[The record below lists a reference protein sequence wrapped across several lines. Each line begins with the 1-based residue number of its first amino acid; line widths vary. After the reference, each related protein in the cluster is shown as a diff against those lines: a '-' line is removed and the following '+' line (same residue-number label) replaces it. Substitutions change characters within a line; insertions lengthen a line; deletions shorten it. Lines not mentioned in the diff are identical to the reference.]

1 MSTATAASE
10 IALPPHPRD
19 ELKGLALE
27 ADQFYASDDWKNA
40 DAPTRQKYLDR
51 SAEVFDEAFKSAESS
66 LDAAEAD
73 SFYNSTTAFLQ
84 GKMAEH
90 NNRDADEKRRR
101 AAADKSM
108 QVFTERQKVT
118 PDQVRGVVIQSLEV
132 AGGMSAQI
140 RGSGVMKL
148 VGEQGNPSIGVQPL
162 DWTPST
168 DEFWK
173 NHYDLTASEA
183 EKKSAKDFARSKG
196 KDWIAD
202 DLLYRSAVAGE
213 ESAKLAARDLAFS
226 KGEDAAGVAA
236 AEREATLAHRRN
248 AKLAALESTQS
259 SAGNPKG
266 RKLPFRVVRTNGM
279 LNIEPEEGKA
289 EEAMMAA
296 ERMGLLTSEEAA
308 RLIPSGVEMDKEFA
322 SRPKA
327 QGSIVTAVKEFG
339 SSILPA
345 LGTAAG
351 TAIGAAAS
359 KGDISTA
366 MVGGASGG
374 SAALWMQKK
383 VFGEVDQ
390 AQREAN
396 ARAHPGWAQVGSFV
410 PFLVS
415 MFQKTPP
422 AITTAGRM
430 AQTAKVALTPGTAAA
445 RWESALQSGIAM
457 GRAGFSSG
465 VQQRY
470 VEGNKDVNPIDE
482 GVRSFIAGGAMGILK
497 PAKSI
502 LMAMTGKAVKD
513 AAAVTFAEGL
523 YDLAV
528 HNKPIDFKAIADE
541 APGTFTAFALQNA
554 VMGLFHKFAAAPEAR
569 RARAFEN
576 YRMARERQD
585 AKLRSGEWGFD
596 AYNEAVTKLD
606 EVFTAKIKSEKD
618 KEAFLEH
625 AAIYAARHKAAQ
637 AATQAAEVHAKAAND
652 AEQQAQRFSDQ
663 GYPESAAEA
672 RKLAQTH
679 RAAMEK
685 AYADAYAANYLA
697 AQSVADA
704 KIAVEQAAP
713 APHPIIAQIDSVV
726 AAHASELSALGHP
739 AELVLVTIP
748 DESGGGGL
756 QFNQKSG
763 KIEYDPARIE
773 KLTIG
778 MTPRQRAKYIQRGIA
793 EEIIHVATDK
803 YASESPENE
812 AKLRAILGDAEAVA
826 AAKKAYGENAFE
838 KLNETQKAFEVA
850 RVLIQGP
857 RALTEAA
864 YRFFKDFLRWLSQK
878 VKNLSPETK
887 ELLDGIKAKMEAHKS
902 GKVEEAETARVSDDE
917 MSKRRTP
924 LPQKDRRSLQDRAEE
939 AVARL
944 AGPERAHAER
954 RLESIARDH
963 NQIRREYVDAKT
975 VGEKLRLEME
985 MVEVENRWRK
995 ISGETEIEINHA
1007 VTADDIKK
1015 DAERLY
1021 YREQEIEAKLKNGEA
1036 ITPQDRQDWKIA
1048 GRKSEELPKAIQ
1060 EGAPVDANY
1069 KPEPAKE
1076 SEPKNEKAQSV
1087 PSVQKA
1093 DEPVRLPQKEVAP
1106 VVPPSSEPTAVLPV
1120 GSFVK
1125 ADRYKSEGTPLKII
1139 GTEPSRD
1146 GRPVYQALVNGRVMT
1161 LDSKEISEVVS
1172 TPEQAAAASPEPPAA
1187 PSPEPVTPAAA
1198 KPNTLTGYHSSPN
1211 QITGPLRISK
1221 GRANAKSGEG
1231 IYLSEAEETSKAW
1244 VGRKPGRGQIH
1255 TKKYSVRLDNP
1266 YLHDASEGS
1275 LIDELGMNPDEV
1287 TAHLKKLGYDGV
1299 IETYPESQGGGRDF
1313 VAFDYSQLTE
1323 DAMPAA
1329 ETPVAP
1335 IKSAETPAQPA
1346 AAPAAEQPAPAP
1358 IEQAIADAN
1367 WRGTVREVP
1376 APRSMGGE
1384 GVKLYIPVD
1393 ASGKDVSV
1401 GGQTILGKTPAEA
1414 IELAQ
1419 KNAKPAP
1426 APIAAPTKGRAEAD
1440 SAWLEA
1446 LMGSGSEA
1454 VATPQAVQSFK
1465 PLKPIIDTLRSDLE
1479 KQAEDWDSRKY
1490 KPNKTQ
1496 VELRGDG
1503 PGKRDSI
1510 SIGSI
1515 NEGRR
1520 QKALDAIGGQ
1530 IRAIDKLSD
1539 AISTPEGEAALDSAI
1554 KRTWDEA
1561 GKTFQNSR
1569 FKNQGDLFESL
1580 LIEDVLKLKPARGA
1594 YDSLPLSKAIRARM
1608 EAESTPSSPAP
1619 VAAPTKGRAETPTVS
1634 KRENAPQVAQP
1645 TKLGGKADVE
1655 IPQRVGST
1663 TESGQLYVFP
1673 GFEDI
1678 KTVVVKPSGSKAKS
1692 NKRGW
1697 RVYEQSTGM
1706 MIAESLDSLNRPTSE
1721 QDAIA
1726 LALQTMRANGYERF
1740 SEKLQKFATAVAEQR
1755 KPSTPSSPA
1764 PSAIPQSEG
1773 GIFGY
1778 AWADIRSKQQGGKQA
1793 ALIRGA
1799 AVKPKATEADLK
1811 LLESK
1816 GAEWL
1821 YDNEKFGIIDRLGL
1835 PVDKPSKKAEAKAP
1849 VSEKAKQT
1857 KGVTLKVQNPYSLA
1871 PENEKILT
1879 MKGDIIKLAAQPEH
1893 EFFIY
1898 KAPNSNYWRVVER
1911 KTGSGIGAEM
1921 QKTRA
1926 AAIESAEQSV
1936 AKVAPDE
1943 FTKILNDA
1951 EWRNTEKPSK
1961 KAEAEPLSPVSEA
1974 AKPET
1979 PAPKTFKRKAREL
1992 PPAPGGGEDVIDYI
2006 INNIGK
2012 LRSRGTAFDI
2022 QMKQRGQITRDADG
2036 TNFFK
2041 LVSKRIGGEYD
2052 GLNLPPRLHAAIIA
2066 KRGLGVSLDEAAQML
2081 FDAHMIRDAKA
2092 DTMHSAIH
2100 GAYEARLMNEN
2111 EGRVMQ
2117 EMENDAQQQSKD
2129 FAEDS
2134 AKKKKGTTRINV
2146 LDLSIG
2152 DVVEVNGEKL
2162 TVIATDGFDVTLEDG
2177 EKYGIQDV
2185 DVDAVIYGKLTEGGD
2200 AAPEKVVKPV
2210 TKETPEPVAPKLRPS
2225 DGKGTGELLQG
2236 DAAPFNLVAETAADI
2251 AKREAREAA
2260 EQIAKDAKDA
2270 AEAKAKQDKE
2280 QGNLFGVATPRMG
2293 QELADKADALGIPLK
2308 TEQIKKLIADDPDT
2322 LREVRA
2328 RIDRETGG
2336 DQAGMV
2342 RTANPLENR
2351 DERSAPFY
2359 SALTKTVQ
2367 ALPQETMTVQQA
2379 RAAIEKGAKKDE
2391 IAMSGI
2397 LTDPLSPLAGKQPGD
2412 KVTKAELTGY
2422 ALERQATVQDVVL
2435 GQPLGDKVKR
2445 SAQDAV
2451 PFSRQGFDGWIIP
2464 DANGDMT
2471 FAGSTKQDA
2480 ADRWNDAWRPTDT
2493 PASTHFSQYQLP
2505 GADEGSYREMF
2516 VTWPNRAQQN
2526 VKDWTASR
2534 VTTKDYG
2541 PMIQGGGRA
2550 VWEIRNKDGEY
2561 IGSLPQADYV
2571 SGDEAIAAVASKGNL
2586 SLSESRKNWNDGHP
2600 QYSDIANPIVR
2611 IRRNIRTDADGKRTY
2626 FIEEMQGP
2634 GKGEQEKMPPELRK
2648 RIYEIGMK
2656 RALRDAV
2663 DEGADAIAWT
2673 TGEQQAER
2681 YDLSKQ
2687 VDEVS
2692 VSRGGAL
2699 GKWEVWATKDGRQV
2713 VNKTVETLQEVD
2725 GLIGKELAEKVS
2737 DMKAGD
2743 FQRRFSGLDLKVG
2756 GEGLKRVYDQML
2768 PAIANDLAKKFGV
2781 KAGTAEIGTGK
2792 AFKDVDAR
2800 AEEIWQEWEN
2810 AGTTYGKD
2818 FADAQEQAQQEAGDR
2833 PSKTG
2838 LDTVHSLP
2846 IPDALKTQQRGGN
2859 TIFTANPADS
2869 LRETSTKNAVV
2880 DEERAKL
2887 GLDPIMSEIRQSHPV
2902 VWDAA
2907 MRALERDPM
2916 AGQSLVN
2923 EINGRPR
2930 ALTATEEAIILRHK
2944 INTQTAFYRE
2954 MEVANDGNASP
2965 QDRMSAKLYAAQHL
2979 DAMNEIDNAT
2989 RKSGTEWGRLGA
3001 FRQRLAREDYTL
3013 VAMLR
3018 KRSMATGERIEP
3030 GGAEYQFVEKL
3041 NKRIAE
3047 LEAKAT
3053 QDARNHAAELEQ
3065 LRETAMED
3073 AIQKMRSDG
3082 TPAQKKERE
3091 ILARI
3096 AANMESAKENADA
3109 ALREMGFGPVANDA
3123 GPSGNI
3129 IGTANPQDANTL
3141 DPKVLKLLSVGG
3153 ANHLRK
3159 LGNDRAKWD
3168 EAMLSNYGPKVQP
3181 HLDAVWDVSQ
3191 ATLNDFIDGQA
3202 PKETRENTKKKILT
3216 DAEKQKRILDSIR
3229 RKSATPDKVAP
3240 YLKQLAKQL
3249 VSQGVSDRWT
3259 LLTTMETMLKDI
3271 LPDATRSE
3279 IRDSLADYGEGKYR
3293 ELSTDEVSVKM
3304 RRLRAQLQQ
3313 EAKIEDMM
3321 RRGELPWLIGS
3332 ERGEPDAETR
3342 TMIKEVNEIK
3352 KELELEATNE
3362 NQGKSARAAIKT
3374 RLRNEIEELEKF
3386 IKTRERIPSN
3396 RRSVEDDPE
3405 TAQLRRD
3412 VRELRAKYQEIVG
3425 VDTMAEEAAKES
3437 ALEKSIADLQNQIVT
3452 GEIEQA
3458 AKQQTV
3464 DTPEIAALK
3473 AQKAALLEQ
3482 RKALRSP
3489 STEDI
3494 ERKKEQALL
3503 DRITKLSA
3511 RIATGVADTKAGKP
3525 TVESANVSAYRDI
3538 IKDLNKQLAEIRNP
3552 KKSPEQTKLDELDKR
3567 IAEVSAKIARGDLSA
3582 KQGKPTVDTAEQA
3595 VRKDTLRALNKQLA
3609 DMRKAA
3615 KPTLTPDEIALKTW
3629 KTRAEKRLIDLK
3641 DRTARGDF
3649 SKKVRK
3655 VMPMD
3660 TEALKTKAALEAA
3673 KLEFDQANH
3682 KAMTANAPWWV
3693 KTMDVAQKYRRWAVL
3708 TSVTVFEKLAAAAA
3722 WRTFVFQPT
3731 EDAAGSVIRHI
3742 PFIKQVAEMAPRHGQ
3757 GFNTRIQLDGLINGF
3772 ASGASEAATH
3782 LKKAGNLLT
3791 GSKALSWLFG
3801 EMDEAKRL
3809 TQTPM
3814 EMLSGKRKVEPDT
3827 AWEIPGVLHAVVKDI
3842 PKMVEF
3848 HKSVAFRTKWY
3859 ADRGVDV
3866 SDPLMQE
3873 KIQIESFQDA
3883 MRAIF
3888 MQDNAVLNKLNR
3900 FIRSLGEPD
3909 AKTGKVNKWG
3919 KVWQTAFKVE
3929 FPIVKIP
3936 TNIVAEAF
3944 EYVSGFP
3951 AGLLNVRRAIKDGI
3965 TNLQPEHA
3973 DMIMRQ
3979 LKKGLVGPAIF
3990 LTGFLLAANI
4000 GGYFQHGKKRDPD
4013 EVPAGGVRIGNTTIH
4028 ERLMH
4033 SPALLI
4039 FQAGATTARV
4049 MDSRMRKS
4057 DVDEQGM
4064 GAGLVAAAMGLAD
4077 EIPFVKEAFNLSELR
4092 NPYQKS
4098 HWFGAKARSIVEPT
4112 LMQWIAKLRDTD
4124 EEGNPIKRQ
4133 ADGFVDEMKMGIPGL
4148 RETLDV
4154 KQENVPHARSHR
4166 R

>member
-1 MSTATAASE
+1 MATETDIYPVGPTIDNANRLRTTQGLPPIGESLDEPIAQDAPNSIPREDVPQVDLDSKVNDWAKSYEGIQLEPGFDQINGKQAKQGVMRGWHEKQLGEVDALHDQGVPSEVIGQIRKHLVDQYNVAGAMIDAGDKPVTEKQRHDELIKRHPDLKDLPPDKQAKALKVYGFVDKELHSEDFIENRGHIARHMGLRDDVVKKSGTFNRSADETELELHKMANDKHWAITNILDSAARSAAS
-10 IALPPHPRD
+10 L
-19 ELKGLALE
+19 
-27 ADQFYASDDWKNA
+27 
-40 DAPTRQKYLDR
+40 
-51 SAEVFDEAFKSAESS
+51 
-66 LDAAEAD
+66 
-73 SFYNSTTAFLQ
+73 
-84 GKMAEH
+84 
-90 NNRDADEKRRR
+90 
-101 AAADKSM
+101 
-108 QVFTERQKVT
+108 
-118 PDQVRGVVIQSLEV
+118 
-132 AGGMSAQI
+132 
-140 RGSGVMKL
+140 
-148 VGEQGNPSIGVQPL
+148 
-162 DWTPST
+162 
-168 DEFWK
+168 
-173 NHYDLTASEA
+173 
-183 EKKSAKDFARSKG
+183 
-196 KDWIAD
+196 
-202 DLLYRSAVAGE
+202 
-213 ESAKLAARDLAFS
+213 
-226 KGEDAAGVAA
+226 AAGVAGRRAQDIFKDITTAHYDPTNPEEVALNA
-236 AEREATLAHRRN
+236 AYRDFEQEMKQKYNSKADMTGQFVGMVLGGGGVLKGVKTISGFAQGLGRVGSFANAA
-248 AKLAALESTQS
+248 AKLRTLGQGTLLAKRIGQAESLAAIGVSAANLASTKRGTTFDPLDIHYLKDFALESVKLAMLHVIGSGTSRLFSRSIVRRMAPKLQFNKYLNRAVGATG
-259 SAGNPKG
+259 AG
-266 RKLPFRVVRTNGM
+266 VTNFAGM
-279 LNIEPEEGKA
+279 RGMEV
-289 EEAMMAA
+289 M
-296 ERMGLLTSEEAA
+296 EAA
-308 RLIPSGVEMDKEFA
+308 FGDSHKSFVDQLRDDWLGQMDYETLKRKGA
-322 SRPKA
+322 PLGRWGMDLGLGA
-327 QGSIVTAVKEFG
+327 GFG
-339 SSILPA
+339 I
-345 LGTAAG
+345 
-351 TAIGAAAS
+351 IGAW
-359 KGDISTA
+359 K
-366 MVGGASGG
+366 GASGY
-374 SAALWMQKK
+374 ADVL
-383 VFGEVDQ
+383 
-390 AQREAN
+390 
-396 ARAHPGWAQVGSFV
+396 
-410 PFLVS
+410 
-415 MFQKTPP
+415 
-422 AITTAGRM
+422 
-430 AQTAKVALTPGTAAA
+430 
-445 RWESALQSGIAM
+445 ES
-457 GRAGFSSG
+457 
-465 VQQRY
+465 
-470 VEGNKDVNPIDE
+470 
-482 GVRSFIAGGAMGILK
+482 
-497 PAKSI
+497 
-502 LMAMTGKAVKD
+502 
-513 AAAVTFAEGL
+513 
-523 YDLAV
+523 
-528 HNKPIDFKAIADE
+528 
-541 APGTFTAFALQNA
+541 
-554 VMGLFHKFAAAPEAR
+554 
-569 RARAFEN
+569 
-576 YRMARERQD
+576 YRLARERQNT
-585 AKLRSGEWGFD
+585 KYRSGEWGFE
-596 AYNEAVTKLD
+596 AYNKARVFLDEAYTKNMKPDDRAKFLDDTQAYQDIRRASGVAETDISDAVTAWTAADKAKAEGFD
-606 EVFTAKIKSEKD
+606 ATAKAEKEFGD
-618 KEAFLEH
+618 TSALIAQQKLMTAL
-625 AAIYAARHKAAQ
+625 AKQKA
-637 AATQAAEVHAKAAND
+637 K
-652 AEQQAQRFSDQ
+652 
-663 GYPESAAEA
+663 
-672 RKLAQTH
+672 KK
-679 RAAMEK
+679 AAMEEK
-685 AYADAYAANYLA
+685 MLRGETPTEETKP
-697 AQSVADA
+697 S
-704 KIAVEQAAP
+704 EPTTP

-726 AAHASELSALGHP
+726 AAHASELSSLGHP

-756 QFNQKSG
+756 QFNQKIG
-763 KIEYDPARIE
+763 KIEYDPVRIE

-803 YASESPENE
+803 YASESPENQ

-864 YRFFKDFLRWLSQK
+864 YRFFKDFLRWLAQK

-902 GKVEEAETARVSDDE
+902 GKVEEA
-917 MSKRRTP
+917 TP
-924 LPQKDRRSLQDRAEE
+924 K
-939 AVARL
+939 V
-944 AGPERAHAER
+944 
-954 RLESIARDH
+954 
-963 NQIRREYVDAKT
+963 
-975 VGEKLRLEME
+975 VG
-985 MVEVENRWRK
+985 
-995 ISGETEIEINHA
+995 
-1007 VTADDIKK
+1007 
-1015 DAERLY
+1015 
-1021 YREQEIEAKLKNGEA
+1021 
-1036 ITPQDRQDWKIA
+1036 
-1048 GRKSEELPKAIQ
+1048 
-1060 EGAPVDANY
+1060 DANY

-1093 DEPVRLPQKEVAP
+1093 DESVRLPQAEV
-1106 VVPPSSEPTAVLPV
+1106 T
-1120 GSFVK
+1120 
-1125 ADRYKSEGTPLKII
+1125 
-1139 GTEPSRD
+1139 
-1146 GRPVYQALVNGRVMT
+1146 
-1161 LDSKEISEVVS
+1161 
-1172 TPEQAAAASPEPPAA
+1172 PAA

-1198 KPNTLTGYHSSPN
+1198 SHAQTAKEWESANKRKLPQNRAPIPESLSLPVGTVVRAKNYGEN
-1211 QITGPLRISK
+1211 EGDIVITGPLRVNTSGIIEYPADFTGSGRMASVEANEITEIKPAAAKPVEAERNLAPLTEAERSLAESLAKKYGMPVLPAVQAKGEIENLSRFSNMLERAADKSNDETELAQILSAAK
-1221 GRANAKSGEG
+1221 GRIDESRIANAVANNPHS
-1231 IYLSEAEETSKAW
+1231 SEATFSEAKANSERQKMA
-1244 VGRKPGRGQIH
+1244 GDESIAYLNARRAELRKQRG
-1255 TKKYSVRLDNP
+1255 LD
-1266 YLHDASEGS
+1266 
-1275 LIDELGMNPDEV
+1275 
-1287 TAHLKKLGYDGV
+1287 
-1299 IETYPESQGGGRDF
+1299 
-1313 VAFDYSQLTE
+1313 
-1323 DAMPAA
+1323 
-1329 ETPVAP
+1329 
-1335 IKSAETPAQPA
+1335 AQPA

-1426 APIAAPTKGRAEAD
+1426 APVAAPTKGRAAAD
-1440 SAWLEA
+1440 MTPEQRQEQAQVIRD
-1446 LMGSGSEA
+1446 MM
-1454 VATPQAVQSFK
+1454 ATNRENK
-1465 PLKPIIDTLRSDLE
+1465 KPIPQGWVNRLAELEGAPKPQEGEIYSNIVEGHPQHEASHAELRNLIPIKITSSEQLTRPGGKFDQAQALLDKWNKQIGTLEYQSKSAKTPALRKKAAAELSKLGAERAARDTLRDVII
-1479 KQAEDWDSRKY
+1479 
-1490 KPNKTQ
+1490 P
-1496 VELRGDG
+1496 ELNRLNSEAL
-1503 PGKRDSI
+1503 KR
-1510 SIGSI
+1510 
-1515 NEGRR
+1515 E
-1520 QKALDAIGGQ
+1520 
-1530 IRAIDKLSD
+1530 
-1539 AISTPEGEAALDSAI
+1539 P
-1554 KRTWDEA
+1554 
-1561 GKTFQNSR
+1561 
-1569 FKNQGDLFESL
+1569 
-1580 LIEDVLKLKPARGA
+1580 V
-1594 YDSLPLSKAIRARM
+1594 
-1608 EAESTPSSPAP
+1608 TPSSPAP
-1619 VAAPTKGRAETPTVS
+1619 VAGAKTRLDLMLDGVERTGKELTIEVTDANRDNLTKIIETAE
-1634 KRENAPQVAQP
+1634 
-1645 TKLGGKADVE
+1645 
-1655 IPQRVGST
+1655 
-1663 TESGQLYVFP
+1663 
-1673 GFEDI
+1673 
-1678 KTVVVKPSGSKAKS
+1678 
-1692 NKRGW
+1692 KRGL
-1697 RVYEQSTGM
+1697 RASTDGQFVL
-1706 MIAESLDSLNRPTSE
+1706 IRP
-1721 QDAIA
+1721 AA
-1726 LALQTMRANGYERF
+1726 APA
-1740 SEKLQKFATAVAEQR
+1740 AT
-1755 KPSTPSSPA
+1755 
-1764 PSAIPQSEG
+1764 PQAEG

-1778 AWADIRSKQQGGKQA
+1778 AWADIRSKQQGGKLA
-1793 ALIRGA
+1793 ALIRGNA
-1799 AVKPKATEADLK
+1799 PKATESDFAV
-1811 LLESK
+1811 LEK
-1816 GAEWL
+1816 HGMDWL
-1821 YDNEKFGIIDRLGL
+1821 YENGKHSIIDRLGL
-1835 PVDKPSKKAEAKAP
+1835 PVDKPSKKAAVKPAAIPKIIDVTETPGAQVSGPRLAIKLDDGTIIHSADAGIHAVLAARAGIDPSRIVDTGFYGVLSGEFKGGKTTTAP
-1849 VSEKAKQT
+1849 T
-1857 KGVTLKVQNPYSLA
+1857 KSTLA
-1871 PENEKILT
+1871 P
-1879 MKGDIIKLAAQPEH
+1879 
-1893 EFFIY
+1893 
-1898 KAPNSNYWRVVER
+1898 
-1911 KTGSGIGAEM
+1911 
-1921 QKTRA
+1921 
-1926 AAIESAEQSV
+1926 
-1936 AKVAPDE
+1936 
-1943 FTKILNDA
+1943 
-1951 EWRNTEKPSK
+1951 
-1961 KAEAEPLSPVSEA
+1961 SPVSEA
-1974 AKPET
+1974 AKLRAKLVEGATVEVTLRRGSGAVHPAKLTNVDTERGVATVEFKKSKSKKHGPFKGGETQDVRLDQVAPLKSVRTRMLNEAQFEGMTEDQKRQTKADAKEFDNLVADHPEMNWYNWRVNDLAGT
-1979 PAPKTFKRKAREL
+1979 KSGDMDIAAERKRASEEAMKEIGGDRPGLHPDNSIMKAELLPKLKAMIEEKAHELAREIPEDSLPSDTDFL
-1992 PPAPGGGEDVIDYI
+1992 PPG
-2006 INNIGK
+2006 
-2012 LRSRGTAFDI
+2012 
-2022 QMKQRGQITRDADG
+2022 
-2036 TNFFK
+2036 
-2041 LVSKRIGGEYD
+2041 
-2052 GLNLPPRLHAAIIA
+2052 
-2066 KRGLGVSLDEAAQML
+2066 
-2081 FDAHMIRDAKA
+2081 
-2092 DTMHSAIH
+2092 
-2100 GAYEARLMNEN
+2100 
-2111 EGRVMQ
+2111 
-2117 EMENDAQQQSKD
+2117 
-2129 FAEDS
+2129 
-2134 AKKKKGTTRINV
+2134 
-2146 LDLSIG
+2146 
-2152 DVVEVNGEKL
+2152 
-2162 TVIATDGFDVTLEDG
+2162 
-2177 EKYGIQDV
+2177 
-2185 DVDAVIYGKLTEGGD
+2185 
-2200 AAPEKVVKPV
+2200 
-2210 TKETPEPVAPKLRPS
+2210 ETPEPVAPKLRPS

-2336 DQAGMV
+2336 EQAGMV

-2351 DERSAPFY
+2351 DERSTPFY

-2422 ALERQATVQDVVL
+2422 ALERQATVQDYI
-2435 GQPLGDKVKR
+2435 LGD
-2445 SAQDAV
+2445 AA
-2451 PFSRQGFDGWIIP
+2451 FE
-2464 DANGDMT
+2464 AT
-2471 FAGSTKQDA
+2471 FAEEG
-2480 ADRWNDAWRPTDT
+2480 ADGKWHVYGERASEDDVFDT
-2493 PASTHFSQYQLP
+2493 PAEANAKAAAYNRDIPKGPGHFSQYQLP

-2600 QYSDIANPIVR
+2600 EYSDIANPIVR

-2663 DEGADAIAWT
+2663 DEGVDAIAWT
-2673 TGEQQAER
+2673 TGAQQIDRYEEALRQNIDRLEYEPYQGDDGKPLYEINGVKAGKDVFKEEDVTPERLAELVGKDLAAKIEQGVGTSLKEER
-2681 YDLSKQ
+2681 PLRPAWMAIEGKDLSI
-2687 VDEVS
+2687 
-2692 VSRGGAL
+2692 GG
-2699 GKWEVWATKDGRQV
+2699 Q
-2713 VNKTVETLQEVD
+2713 
-2725 GLIGKELAEKVS
+2725 
-2737 DMKAGD
+2737 
-2743 FQRRFSGLDLKVG
+2743 
-2756 GEGLKRVYDQML
+2756 GLKRLYDATL
-2768 PAIANDLAKKFGV
+2768 PGIANDLAKKFGV
-2781 KAGTAEIGTGK
+2781 KVGTAEIRGGEKYILIEEPSGVGNTFVLRNKDTGK
-2792 AFKDVDAR
+2792 YLADSKQETWALRPEDGELMSESVAR
-2800 AEEIWQEWEN
+2800 KLAN
-2810 AGTTYGKD
+2810 R
-2818 FADAQEQAQQEAGDR
+2818 FAQVSAPE
-2833 PSKTG
+2833 
-2838 LDTVHSLP
+2838 TVHSLP

-2916 AGQSLVN
+2916 AGQNLVN
-2923 EINGRPR
+2923 EINGSPR
-2930 ALTATEEAIILRHK
+2930 TLTPTEEAIILRHK

-3073 AIQKMRSDG
+3073 AMQKMRSDG

-3109 ALREMGFGPVANDA
+3109 ALREMGFGPVANAA
-3123 GPSGNI
+3123 GPSGDI
-3129 IGTANPQDANTL
+3129 IGAANPQDANTL

-3352 KELELEATNE
+3352 KELGLEATNE

-3425 VDTMAEEAAKES
+3425 VDTMAEEAAKKS

-3482 RKALRSP
+3482 RKAMRSP

-3511 RIATGVADTKAGKP
+3511 RIATGVADTKVGKP

-3615 KPTLTPDEIALKTW
+3615 KPTLAPDEIALKTW

-3708 TSVTVFEKLAAAAA
+3708 TSATVFEKLGMAAV
-3722 WRTFVFQPT
+3722 WRTLVFQPI
-3731 EDAAGSVIRHI
+3731 EDATGSIIRHI
-3742 PFIKQVAEMAPRHGQ
+3742 PFIKQVAAMAPRHGQ
-3757 GFNTRIQLDGLINGF
+3757 GFNTRIQLDGLIKGF

-3782 LKKAGNLLT
+3782 LKKSGNLLT

-3883 MRAIF
+3883 MRAIS
-3888 MQDNAVLNKLNR
+3888 MQENAVLNKLNR

-3919 KVWQTAFKVE
+3919 KVWQTAFKVA

-3944 EYVSGFP
+3944 EYVAGFP
-3951 AGLLNVRRAIKDGI
+3951 AGLLNVRKAIKDGI

-3979 LKKGLVGPAIF
+3979 LKKGLVGNAIF
-3990 LTGFLLAANI
+3990 LTGFLLASNI
-4000 GGYFQHGKKRDPD
+4000 GGYFQHGRKRDPD
-4013 EVPAGGVRIGNTTIH
+4013 EVPAGGIRIGDTTVH
-4028 ERLMH
+4028 ERALH
-4033 SPALLI
+4033 APALLI
-4039 FQAGATTARV
+4039 LQAGATIARV
-4049 MDSRMRKS
+4049 MNSRLRKS
-4057 DVDEQGM
+4057 DVDEQGL
-4064 GAGLVAAAMGLAD
+4064 GAGLVASAMGLAD
-4077 EIPFVKEAFNLSELR
+4077 EIPFVKEAFNLSALR

-4154 KQENVPHARSHR
+4154 KQEKVPHARSHR

>member
-1 MSTATAASE
+1 MATETDIYPVGPTIDNANRLRATRGLPAIGEADEPLTPEQQSLGAPQQPDEQKQAELEGHVNGWIKSHNDLLLNEQFNQIKDKTAQKAVVDDLSANIESE
-10 IALPPHPRD
+10 VDALHDKGIPSFAITNIRSALDEQRKRSHAMIDAGDRPLTPQQIND
-19 ELKGLALE
+19 ELDKRHADLRDLPTGGKKEHAQAVYQAVSAALNSEKFKKGGHIAKHMGLRPDFVEKDGAILWSATNIE
-27 ADQFYASDDWKNA
+27 KELHKMANDKHWGLTNIVDSG
-40 DAPTRQKYLDR
+40 LR
-51 SAEVFDEAFKSAESS
+51 SAIS
-66 LDAAEAD
+66 L
-73 SFYNSTTAFLQ
+73 
-84 GKMAEH
+84 
-90 NNRDADEKRRR
+90 
-101 AAADKSM
+101 
-108 QVFTERQKVT
+108 
-118 PDQVRGVVIQSLEV
+118 
-132 AGGMSAQI
+132 
-140 RGSGVMKL
+140 
-148 VGEQGNPSIGVQPL
+148 
-162 DWTPST
+162 
-168 DEFWK
+168 
-173 NHYDLTASEA
+173 
-183 EKKSAKDFARSKG
+183 
-196 KDWIAD
+196 
-202 DLLYRSAVAGE
+202 
-213 ESAKLAARDLAFS
+213 
-226 KGEDAAGVAA
+226 AAGVAGRRAQDILTNITTANYDPKDPSEVATIA
-236 AEREATLAHRRN
+236 AYRDFEQEMKAKYNPKADMTGQFAGMVVGGGAVFKAVKGVTTTARSLRIVSRAAQALNMTQETWKTTGSLLTLGISAAN
-248 AKLAALESTQS
+248 LASSKHGTTFNPMEKGYLKDFALESV
-259 SAGNPKG
+259 
-266 RKLPFRVVRTNGM
+266 KLAM
-279 LNIEPEEGKA
+279 LH
-289 EEAMMAA
+289 
-296 ERMGLLTSEEAA
+296 
-308 RLIPSGVEMDKEFA
+308 
-322 SRPKA
+322 
-327 QGSIVTAVKEFG
+327 AVG
-339 SSILPA
+339 
-345 LGTAAG
+345 AG
-351 TAIGAAAS
+351 TARLFSRSIVRAMAPTLQFNKWVGTGLGMSAAGATNWAGMRGMEVMEAAFGDSHKSFTDQLRDDWLGQMDYETLKRKGMPIGMWGGEVGLGAAA
-359 KGDISTA
+359 GG
-366 MVGGASGG
+366 VGAWKGAS
-374 SAALWMQKK
+374 SYADVMEAYRAARARADAKYHSGE
-383 VFGEVDQ
+383 FGFEAHNYVTSQIDD
-390 AQREAN
+390 AYTNRMKPKQREA
-396 ARAHPGWAQVGSFV
+396 
-410 PFLVS
+410 FLDDAERYRKIWNDS
-415 MFQKTPP
+415 NG
-422 AITTAGRM
+422 AGRDITD
-430 AQTAKVALTPGTAAA
+430 ATEAYKTA
-445 RWESALQSGIAM
+445 ES
-457 GRAGFSSG
+457 
-465 VQQRY
+465 
-470 VEGNKDVNPIDE
+470 
-482 GVRSFIAGGAMGILK
+482 
-497 PAKSI
+497 
-502 LMAMTGKAVKD
+502 
-513 AAAVTFAEGL
+513 
-523 YDLAV
+523 
-528 HNKPIDFKAIADE
+528 
-541 APGTFTAFALQNA
+541 
-554 VMGLFHKFAAAPEAR
+554 
-569 RARAFEN
+569 
-576 YRMARERQD
+576 
-585 AKLRSGEWGFD
+585 LRNSD
-596 AYNEAVTKLD
+596 SPL
-606 EVFTAKIKSEKD
+606 
-618 KEAFLEH
+618 
-625 AAIYAARHKAAQ
+625 
-637 AATQAAEVHAKAAND
+637 AATQADNSGDTSALIAQQKLMTALAKQKA
-652 AEQQAQRFSDQ
+652 
-663 GYPESAAEA
+663 
-672 RKLAQTH
+672 KKK
-679 RAAMEK
+679 AAMEEK
-685 AYADAYAANYLA
+685 MLRGETPTEETKP
-697 AQSVADA
+697 S
-704 KIAVEQAAP
+704 EPTTP

-726 AAHASELSALGHP
+726 AAHASELAALGHP

-763 KIEYDPARIE
+763 KIEYDPVRIE
-773 KLTIG
+773 KVTIG
-778 MTPRQRAKYIQRGIA
+778 MTPKQLAKYIRRGIA

-812 AKLRAILGDAEAVA
+812 AKLHAILGDAEAVA
-826 AAKKAYGENAFE
+826 AAEKAYGKNAFE

-864 YRFFKDFLRWLSQK
+864 YRFFKDLLRWLAQK

-902 GKVEEAETARVSDDE
+902 GKVEEA
-917 MSKRRTP
+917 TP
-924 LPQKDRRSLQDRAEE
+924 K
-939 AVARL
+939 VA
-944 AGPERAHAER
+944 G
-954 RLESIARDH
+954 
-963 NQIRREYVDAKT
+963 
-975 VGEKLRLEME
+975 
-985 MVEVENRWRK
+985 
-995 ISGETEIEINHA
+995 
-1007 VTADDIKK
+1007 
-1015 DAERLY
+1015 
-1021 YREQEIEAKLKNGEA
+1021 
-1036 ITPQDRQDWKIA
+1036 
-1048 GRKSEELPKAIQ
+1048 
-1060 EGAPVDANY
+1060 DANY

-1093 DEPVRLPQKEVAP
+1093 DESVRLPQAEV
-1106 VVPPSSEPTAVLPV
+1106 T
-1120 GSFVK
+1120 
-1125 ADRYKSEGTPLKII
+1125 
-1139 GTEPSRD
+1139 
-1146 GRPVYQALVNGRVMT
+1146 
-1161 LDSKEISEVVS
+1161 
-1172 TPEQAAAASPEPPAA
+1172 PAA

-1198 KPNTLTGYHSSPN
+1198 SHAQTAKEWESANKRKLPQNRAPIPESLSLPVGTVVRAKNYGEN
-1211 QITGPLRISK
+1211 EGDIVITGPLRVNTSGIIEYPADFTGSGRMASVEANEITEIKPAAAKPVEAERNLAPLTEAERSLAESLAKKYGMPVLPAVQAKGEIENLSRFSNMLERAADKSNDETELAQILSAAK
-1221 GRANAKSGEG
+1221 GRIDESRIANAVANNPHS
-1231 IYLSEAEETSKAW
+1231 SEATFSEAKANSERQKMA
-1244 VGRKPGRGQIH
+1244 GDESIAYLNARRAELRKQRG
-1255 TKKYSVRLDNP
+1255 LD
-1266 YLHDASEGS
+1266 
-1275 LIDELGMNPDEV
+1275 
-1287 TAHLKKLGYDGV
+1287 
-1299 IETYPESQGGGRDF
+1299 
-1313 VAFDYSQLTE
+1313 
-1323 DAMPAA
+1323 
-1329 ETPVAP
+1329 
-1335 IKSAETPAQPA
+1335 AQPA

-1426 APIAAPTKGRAEAD
+1426 APAAAPAKTQRAMSDSEIEGVRKAQMPVIEDATSGIKERYESALGKKLTGDQVFDLAVKITKGIHQKGGRANIQDILDSARKDQIVSAAAPAPAEAQAKEPWEMTKAEAAED
-1440 SAWLEA
+1440 IRKTHQAAMVKAQQTGEPWDRSWRGQGGRAWGWLTEPHEQAIRIA
-1446 LMGSGSEA
+1446 LREGKPVPAEVLA
-1454 VATPQAVQSFK
+1454 DYPDLAKQPLAPATPQA
-1465 PLKPIIDTLRSDLE
+1465 
-1479 KQAEDWDSRKY
+1479 
-1490 KPNKTQ
+1490 
-1496 VELRGDG
+1496 
-1503 PGKRDSI
+1503 
-1510 SIGSI
+1510 
-1515 NEGRR
+1515 
-1520 QKALDAIGGQ
+1520 
-1530 IRAIDKLSD
+1530 
-1539 AISTPEGEAALDSAI
+1539 
-1554 KRTWDEA
+1554 
-1561 GKTFQNSR
+1561 
-1569 FKNQGDLFESL
+1569 
-1580 LIEDVLKLKPARGA
+1580 
-1594 YDSLPLSKAIRARM
+1594 
-1608 EAESTPSSPAP
+1608 
-1619 VAAPTKGRAETPTVS
+1619 
-1634 KRENAPQVAQP
+1634 
-1645 TKLGGKADVE
+1645 
-1655 IPQRVGST
+1655 
-1663 TESGQLYVFP
+1663 
-1673 GFEDI
+1673 
-1678 KTVVVKPSGSKAKS
+1678 
-1692 NKRGW
+1692 
-1697 RVYEQSTGM
+1697 
-1706 MIAESLDSLNRPTSE
+1706 
-1721 QDAIA
+1721 
-1726 LALQTMRANGYERF
+1726 
-1740 SEKLQKFATAVAEQR
+1740 
-1755 KPSTPSSPA
+1755 
-1764 PSAIPQSEG
+1764 EG

-1778 AWADIRSKQQGGKQA
+1778 AWADIRSKQQGGKLA
-1793 ALIRGA
+1793 ALIRGNA
-1799 AVKPKATEADLK
+1799 PKATESDFAV
-1811 LLESK
+1811 LEK
-1816 GAEWL
+1816 HGMDWL
-1821 YDNEKFGIIDRLGL
+1821 YENRKHSIIDRLGL
-1835 PVDKPSKKAEAKAP
+1835 PVDKPSKKAAVKPKPPAQSFTEKVRAKIVPGAK
-1849 VSEKAKQT
+1849 VS
-1857 KGVTLKVQNPYSLA
+1857 VQLVRGA
-1871 PENEKILT
+1871 
-1879 MKGDIIKLAAQPEH
+1879 KLAHPAVVGDVFMDSNGKPESVSVT
-1893 EFFIY
+1893 FDGGGNIKKGRTQTVPFGNVSLR
-1898 KAPNSNYWRVVER
+1898 PGVESR
-1911 KTGSGIGAEM
+1911 MLTNEQFEGMTKEEA

-1926 AAIESAEQSV
+1926 AAKEFKKLVIEYPELGFYSGHLEAV
-1936 AKVAPDE
+1936 AAGPQGE
-1943 FTKILNDA
+1943 AAI
-1951 EWRNTEKPSK
+1951 K
-1961 KAEAEPLSPVSEA
+1961 KARADAYVEAMTALGVHPD
-1974 AKPET
+1974 
-1979 PAPKTFKRKAREL
+1979 KADARDAVTQASLVERLREL
-1992 PPAPGGGEDVIDYI
+1992 TKKPGMERKQYADFQEAKEEGDGEIKAGDLKYGET
-2006 INNIGK
+2006 IN
-2012 LRSRGTAFDI
+2012 
-2022 QMKQRGQITRDADG
+2022 
-2036 TNFFK
+2036 
-2041 LVSKRIGGEYD
+2041 IGGEEMRVTDIDKD
-2052 GLNLPPRLHAAIIA
+2052 G
-2066 KRGLGVSLDEAAQML
+2066 V
-2081 FDAHMIRDAKA
+2081 
-2092 DTMHSAIH
+2092 
-2100 GAYEARLMNEN
+2100 
-2111 EGRVMQ
+2111 
-2117 EMENDAQQQSKD
+2117 
-2129 FAEDS
+2129 
-2134 AKKKKGTTRINV
+2134 
-2146 LDLSIG
+2146 
-2152 DVVEVNGEKL
+2152 
-2162 TVIATDGFDVTLEDG
+2162 VTLQDG
-2177 EKYGIQDV
+2177 EKFGTQEVHPDESLMIKD
-2185 DVDAVIYGKLTEGGD
+2185 
-2200 AAPEKVVKPV
+2200 
-2210 TKETPEPVAPKLRPS
+2210 ETPEPVAPKLRPS

-2351 DERSAPFY
+2351 ITPEQDREYLAAVKRGDMETAQRMGDKAAIAAGAHTNADGSVQHFIRGGNERG
-2359 SALTKTVQ
+2359 KTVF
-2367 ALPQETMTVQQA
+2367 P
-2379 RAAIEKGAKKDE
+2379 GASFWTLDTE
-2391 IAMSGI
+2391 
-2397 LTDPLSPLAGKQPGD
+2397 AGRKVAEGYRDSAGD
-2412 KVTKAELTGY
+2412 F
-2422 ALERQATVQDVVL
+2422 L
-2435 GQPLGDKVKR
+2435 GRK
-2445 SAQDAV
+2445 
-2451 PFSRQGFDGWIIP
+2451 IP
-2464 DANGDMT
+2464 DAERKAKN
-2471 FAGSTKQDA
+2471 
-2480 ADRWNDAWRPTDT
+2480 ADIFRM
-2493 PASTHFSQYQLP
+2493 
-2505 GADEGSYREMF
+2505 YRELPEPLKKGHALAAAMHAHGRGSDVSRYYNESAEQTF
-2516 VTWPNRAQQN
+2516 ERVRQLVIKMAKEERWPHPEITQALKD
-2526 VKDWTASR
+2526 KDWDK
-2534 VTTKDYG
+2534 VL
-2541 PMIQGGGRA
+2541 
-2550 VWEIRNKDGEY
+2550 E
-2561 IGSLPQADYV
+2561 
-2571 SGDEAIAAVASKGNL
+2571 
-2586 SLSESRKNWNDGHP
+2586 LSEPHV
-2600 QYSDIANPIVR
+2600 YLAFEANPIGMTNGEVR
-2611 IRRNIRTDADGKRTY
+2611 DQLTSREQKHRYDALTSRANYFAPFKSITRAYLMFKNPLRLNGTGAITPQSVEQARKDGY
-2626 FIEEMQGP
+2626 
-2634 GKGEQEKMPPELRK
+2634 
-2648 RIYEIGMK
+2648 
-2656 RALRDAV
+2656 DAIWS
-2663 DEGADAIAWT
+2663 EGA
-2673 TGEQQAER
+2673 
-2681 YDLSKQ
+2681 
-2687 VDEVS
+2687 
-2692 VSRGGAL
+2692 
-2699 GKWEVWATKDGRQV
+2699 
-2713 VNKTVETLQEVD
+2713 
-2725 GLIGKELAEKVS
+2725 
-2737 DMKAGD
+2737 
-2743 FQRRFSGLDLKVG
+2743 VG
-2756 GEGLKRVYDQML
+2756 GDTLGRDNRIPEVVVMSAEQ
-2768 PAIANDLAKKFGV
+2768 V
-2781 KAGTAEIGTGK
+2781 KS
-2792 AFKDVDAR
+2792 
-2800 AEEIWQEWEN
+2800 
-2810 AGTTYGKD
+2810 
-2818 FADAQEQAQQEAGDR
+2818 AD
-2833 PSKTG
+2833 PST
-2838 LDTVHSLP
+2838 
-2846 IPDALKTQQRGGN
+2846 IPLSERFNPESDSIHR
-2859 TIFTANPADS
+2859 TANPADS

-3073 AIQKMRSDG
+3073 AMQKMRSDG

-3109 ALREMGFGPVANDA
+3109 ALREMGFGPVANAA
-3123 GPSGNI
+3123 GPSGDI
-3129 IGTANPQDANTL
+3129 IGAANPQDANTL

-3202 PKETRENTKKKILT
+3202 PKELRENTKKKILT

-3511 RIATGVADTKAGKP
+3511 RIATGVADAKVGKP

-3552 KKSPEQTKLDELDKR
+3552 KKSPDQTKLDELDKR

-3629 KTRAEKRLIDLK
+3629 KTRAEKRLIDLR

-3708 TSVTVFEKLAAAAA
+3708 TSATVFEKLGMAAV
-3722 WRTFVFQPT
+3722 WRTLVFQPI
-3731 EDAAGSVIRHI
+3731 EDAVGSVIRHI
-3742 PFIKQVAEMAPRHGQ
+3742 PFIKQVAAMAPRHGQ
-3757 GFNTRIQLDGLINGF
+3757 GFNTRIQLDGLIKGF

-3782 LKKAGNLLT
+3782 LKKSGNLLT

-3883 MRAIF
+3883 MRAIS

-3979 LKKGLVGPAIF
+3979 LKKGLVGNAIL
-3990 LTGFLLAANI
+3990 LTGFLLASNI
-4000 GGYFQHGKKRDPD
+4000 GGYFQHGRKRDPD
-4013 EVPAGGVRIGNTTIH
+4013 EVPAGGIRIGSTDIH
-4028 ERLMH
+4028 ERALH
-4033 SPALLI
+4033 APALLI
-4039 FQAGATTARV
+4039 LQAGATIARV

-4064 GAGLVAAAMGLAD
+4064 GAGLVAAALGLAD
-4077 EIPFVKEAFNLSELR
+4077 EIPFVKEAFNLSALR

-4154 KQENVPHARSHR
+4154 KQEKVPHARSHR